1 MFLDT
6 VLNCTG
12 RCIAARR
19 VALDAEGLPLS
30 WLLATFLGARTD
42 HLLPAMQ
49 LMRLGDQRASHMVD
63 ATVLTEA
70 AFEAGESHL
79 H

>member
-1 MFLDT
+1 MILRNELATCGDYGKATTESCTMYGFAAAGMRFGMKTMFLDT

-30 WLLATFLGARTD
+30 WLLATFLGGA
-42 HLLPAMQ
+42 H
-49 LMRLGDQRASHMVD
+49 
-63 ATVLTEA
+63 
-70 AFEAGESHL
+70 
-79 H
+79 